1 MNRTVFAAAL
11 LMTLLVFCSGALAT
25 APRLDALGTAGD
37 YLEDD
42 ANAVRWIGSLGDYD
56 DAVTVD
62 FGHFNIYTGY
72 HDGQNRLVSGP
83 GLTVNRHLGEGWGVV
98 QASVHTVGN
107 YAETGSLYRDRLEE
121 NYGLIYNRLIGPVQA
136 GVSYRRLR
144 GDREQL
150 LGSLTVGTV
159 SLQQEVG
166 LGLRMDL
173 GEGAY
178 LDVAGQWRAT
188 SEEFTAEADQELVQ
202 RHKAESDGSLGL
214 RARVFL
220 RLGERTALAPV
231 AEYLGEDRPVQR
243 QSLEFFPAIDGRVL
257 RLGCGLDF
265 FPDTDRL
272 LVVVADFL
280 DGHAEYTVDGAYA
293 DLYPAWTHDWTAWS
307 LLTGW
312 ETRYLP
318 WLTLRGSVGYRL
330 NRGNDMPAAML
341 TSGTSLDY
349 DDLFYTL
356 GAGLH
361 LGAWDLDAALS
372 EQEPQPVFGDWG
384 PTFYGYRTT
393 WLSVA
398 VRRGI

>member
-1 MNRTVFAAAL
+1 MNRTLPLATVLMIL
-11 LMTLLVFCSGALAT
+11 LTCGSAALAT
-25 APRLDALGTAGD
+25 APRLDALGSAGD

-42 ANAVRWIGSLGDYD
+42 ASAPRWIGSLGDHD
-56 DAVTVD
+56 DAVTLD

-72 HDGQNRLVSGP
+72 HDDQDRRVSGP
-83 GLTVNRHLGEGWGVV
+83 GLIVSRRLGERWGVIRAEY
-98 QASVHTVGN
+98 QTVEN
-107 YAETGSLYRDRLEE
+107 YAPTGSLYRDRLEE
-121 NYGLIYNRLIGPVQA
+121 NYGLIFSRLIGPVQA

-144 GDREQL
+144 GDRERL
-150 LGSLTVGTV
+150 LGDLNIATV
-159 SLQQEVG
+159 SLQQEIG
-166 LGLRMDL
+166 LGLRLDL
-173 GEGAY
+173 NSGAY

-188 SEEFTAEADQELVQ
+188 SEEFTAEDEFVTNQDRKL
-202 RHKAESDGSLGL
+202 ESDGSLGL

-220 RLGERTALAPV
+220 RLGERTALVPV
-231 AEYLGEDRPVQR
+231 AEYLGEDRPAQP
-243 QSLEFFPAIDGRVL
+243 QSFNFFPALDGRVV

-272 LVVVADFL
+272 LLVAADFL
-280 DGHAEYTVDGAYA
+280 DGHTDYSFGGTVGGIH
-293 DLYPAWTHDWTAWS
+293 PPWTHDWNAWS

-330 NRGNDMPAAML
+330 ARSNDVPAAVL
-341 TSGTSLDY
+341 SSGTSLDY

-361 LGAWDLDAALS
+361 LGRWDLDAALS

-384 PTFYGYRTT
+384 ATFNGYRTT